1 MTSTQGHHGGLRGG
15 PAGPGERRNGFG
27 IAALVLGLVG
37 AVLFWTV
44 IGGIVLGLLALIF
57 GVIGYRRKKH
67 GVATNG
73 TMSVIGAVIGALALV
88 ASSVLLAV
96 GAAVF
101 NSDEFKNYT
110 DCVEHAGTEA
120 DRQQCAKDFDRDVDN
135 R

>member
-1 MTSTQGHHGGLRGG
+1 MTSTQGHHGGWQNG
-15 PAGPGERRNGFG
+15 PAGAGERRNGFG
-27 IAALVLGLVG
+27 IAALVLGLAG

-44 IGGIVLGLLALIF
+44 LGGIVLGLPALVL
-57 GVIGYRRKKH
+57 GVLGHRRGKR

-101 NSDEFKNYT
+101 SSDEFKNYT
-110 DCVEHAGTEA
+110 ECVEHADTEA
-120 DRQQCAKDFDRDVDN
+120 DRRQCAEDFDRDVDG

>member
-1 MTSTQGHHGGLRGG
+1 MTSTQGHHGGPQGG

-57 GVIGYRRKKH
+57 GVIGHRRKKH

-73 TMSVIGAVIGALALV
+73 TMSVIGAVIGALVLV